1 MKDLWQVVPKRYLL
15 NLNIF
20 GKCYIGSNLPE
31 NYMFRISIN
40 IAQEK
45 ICVVSTILGT
55 LDGKK
60 SQISFLIEGII
71 KALNVLFCF
80 VSSKGYHIACTFPQ
94 LN

>member
-45 ICVVSTILGT
+45 ICVVKYYSGNTRWE
-55 LDGKK
+55 KK
-60 SQISFLIEGII
+60 PNKFS
-71 KALNVLFCF
+71 
-80 VSSKGYHIACTFPQ
+80 Y
-94 LN
+94 